1 MSHSPVSTHAISHAE
16 RRIAMRGKERNDGPL
31 SDAEHVERTW
41 RRRAFGPRS
50 EGKIGA
56 K

>member
-1 MSHSPVSTHAISHAE
+1 MSHSPVSTHAISHTE
-16 RRIAMRGKERNDGPL
+16 RRIAMRGKEKNGAL
-31 SDAEHVERTW
+31 SDAEQVERTW

-50 EGKIGA
+50 EGKIHA